1 MQSWAC
7 RFFRI
12 PWFHSIVSSIVS
24 FSACLTM
31 CPKYSLLTF
40 VFWTSRQVLCFC
52 LTGGNTRVLWVFFH
66 SNLLSTLRM
75 YCSASERLI
84 PLLRTRQRW
93 SQNFATTECRCEAI
107 NDYAQFLST
116 DSLYEHLL
124 CCHAFVR
131 PSVLL
136 SVTFVHCVK
145 TPTRPIGLQQH
156 TQSCAHDQIIC
167 FQHPWFIIRCWRFA
181 DSFQFRPIVDASQTI
196 VVEID
201 WENRSFEVIRG
212 LARSWF
218 LGKRQTVEAVELL

>member
-1 MQSWAC
+1 MQSGAC

-107 NDYAQFLST
+107 QLTITPSFYRPTNCMNTYYAVTRSSVRLFFCLSHSCIVSKRPRGQLDYSST
-116 DSLYEHLL
+116 RSRV
-124 CCHAFVR
+124 C
-131 PSVLL
+131 
-136 SVTFVHCVK
+136 VTK
-145 TPTRPIGLQQH
+145 
-156 TQSCAHDQIIC
+156 
-167 FQHPWFIIRCWRFA
+167 
-181 DSFQFRPIVDASQTI
+181 
-196 VVEID
+196 
-201 WENRSFEVIRG
+201 
-212 LARSWF
+212 
-218 LGKRQTVEAVELL
+218 